1 MNLSNTYQPAG
12 LGMSRDYF
20 NKNLIPD
27 APVVQEQIYTV
38 ASALF
43 HFHGI
48 SLIYVTKGTGKIII
62 NEQTC
67 LCKPGA
73 VLALSYHHIA
83 RIVPDDELS
92 ILQCQISLNTFFYML
107 ANPCCEQ
114 MNLGMEEQ
122 PVFTEL
128 LSPEKEQIENLF
140 GELKKALSKKSAFH
154 NNIAILILLELLA
167 RIDREAERLCS

>member
-1 MNLSNTYQPAG
+1 MNLSDTNQPAG

-27 APVVQEQIYTV
+27 APVMQEQVYNT

-48 SLIYVTKGTGKIII
+48 SLLYVTKGKGKIII
-62 NEQTC
+62 NERTC
-67 LCKPGA
+67 MCKPGA
-73 VLALSYHHIA
+73 IFALSYHHIA
-83 RIVPDDELS
+83 RIVPEAELS
-92 ILQCQISLNTFFYML
+92 ILQCQISLNTFFYIL
-107 ANPCCEQ
+107 ANPCCGQ

-122 PVFTEL
+122 PVFGEL
-128 LSPEKEQIENLF
+128 LSPEKEQIEALF
-140 GELKKALSKKSAFH
+140 SDLKKVLSRKSTFH

-167 RIDREAERLCS
+167 RIDRETSL